1 MRATAF
7 SVSLEL
13 LNLAESVYT
22 SMHRNCA
29 FPPGSEPNHFKFPL
43 TFPHSTAKVFAV
55 VSNGR
60 IKEIEI
66 QHETGDIETIP
77 SPKF

>member
-1 MRATAF
+1 MTAF

-22 SMHRNCA
+22 AMQRSYA
-29 FPPGSEPNHFKFPL
+29 FSPESEPNHFKFPL
-43 TFPHSTAKVFAV
+43 TFPRSAAKVFAV

-77 SPKF
+77 SPKY